1 MGAYAYLAPQSVQEA
16 LSVLDDHLKRG
27 ERAQILS
34 GGTDLLVQMRSVDK
48 TPRLILDIKQLAEAN
63 RLEVTDQSIYIG
75 ASGTQCVDD

>member
-48 TPRLILDIKQLAEAN
+48 NTAFNSGHQTVGRS
-63 RLEVTDQSIYIG
+63 QSTG
-75 ASGTQCVDD
+75 GH